1 MKRFDIQIKS
11 VGKQAVL
18 VEWPNRIDD
27 AILDDIIRF
36 TDLIKRIEASE
47 LINYTPAYNSLLL
60 HYQEEIHIEKKKK
73 ELLKVYNQNENNDP
87 ITRNE
92 WHIPVCYDPS
102 FAPDLP
108 LFEQKGMSAKEVI
121 YNHTR
126 DFYRVFMIGFL
137 PGFLYLGKLCEE
149 LKMNRKSEPRLK
161 VLKGSVGIAGSQTGI
176 YPVDSPGG
184 WQIIGRTPLSL
195 FDITSEE
202 PTPIR
207 QGDNVCF
214 YEIDLKT
221 YQLLDSH

>member
-1 MKRFDIQIKS
+1 M
-11 VGKQAVL
+11 GKKAIL

-27 AILDDIIRF
+27 VILDDIILF
-36 TDLIKRIEASE
+36 IALIKRIEASE

-60 HYQEEIHIEKKKK
+60 QYDEEIHFTQKRQELIEM
-73 ELLKVYNQNENNDP
+73 YNSIEAEAP
-87 ITRNE
+87 VSRKE

-108 LFEQKGMSAKEVI
+108 LFEERGLSAKEVI
-121 YNHTR
+121 DKHTR
-126 DFYRVFMIGFL
+126 DVYRVFMIGFL
-137 PGFLYLGKLCEE
+137 PGFLYLGKLCDEIQ
-149 LKMNRKSEPRLK
+149 MNRKSEPRMK

-195 FDITSEE
+195 FDITSKN

-207 QGDNVCF
+207 QGDNVIF

-221 YQLLDSH
+221 YHALAAH